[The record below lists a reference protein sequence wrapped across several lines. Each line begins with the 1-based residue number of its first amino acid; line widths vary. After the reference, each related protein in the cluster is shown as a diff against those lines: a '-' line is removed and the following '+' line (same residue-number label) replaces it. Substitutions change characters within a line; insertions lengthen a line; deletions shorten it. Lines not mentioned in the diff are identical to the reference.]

1 LEHQTIHA
9 ACFNARGLLYECVI
23 DALLF
28 SSSYRPVGKPV
39 SHQIVTRS
47 TFSSLLFWTI
57 IPAILP
63 AMMLKYY
70 SRVHLRCPLKF
81 FLSSF
86 RSIGSLLP
94 IGRHS
99 TSNSARLQTGRLLK
113 LNCSFFFFGPT
124 CMLFDLSIALRLRH
138 DLSKVAAHTP
148 HPGACETWVP
158 LGPHRPG
165 SQPSPTSGS
174 GLLEDS
180 PTCQ

>member
-1 LEHQTIHA
+1 VCH
-9 ACFNARGLLYECVI
+9 
-23 DALLF
+23 
-28 SSSYRPVGKPV
+28 
-39 SHQIVTRS
+39 
-47 TFSSLLFWTI
+47 
-57 IPAILP
+57 
-63 AMMLKYY
+63 
-70 SRVHLRCPLKF
+70 RCPLVF
-81 FLSSF
+81 FVVSTCWETRFSSNRYSIYFFFSSFLDHHTGHPARHDAQILLTSASSMPSEIFLSSF